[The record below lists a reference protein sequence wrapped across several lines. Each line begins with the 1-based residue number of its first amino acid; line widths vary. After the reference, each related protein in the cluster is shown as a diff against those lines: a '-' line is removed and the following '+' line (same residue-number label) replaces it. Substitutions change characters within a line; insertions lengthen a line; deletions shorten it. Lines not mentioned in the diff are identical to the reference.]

1 MRRIYGI
8 YVGGL
13 LMVGGIAVLTIDA
26 QASGPSEG
34 LSDRGGPHAPGRIGV
49 RPTVY
54 DLLHVLGWGLIVS
67 GILIALVGLIDYWLV
82 AARRSVL
89 TPINQAD
96 ELVGDGTPTSS
107 GSQRVRRQ

>member
-13 LMVGGIAVLTIDA
+13 LIVGGIAVLTIDA
-26 QASGPSEG
+26 RHQALPRVFQIEG
-34 LSDRGGPHAPGRIGV
+34 DHTHLAGSV
-49 RPTVY
+49 SPTVY

-82 AARRSVL
+82 AARRSV
-89 TPINQAD
+89 
-96 ELVGDGTPTSS
+96 
-107 GSQRVRRQ
+107 